1 MIFFSWH
8 RNMLFVLELRVKI
21 KMIVSPQDIFNS
33 LENQSFKSP
42 KTSRFDKINW
52 GTFSFIPLFHF

>member
-42 KTSRFDKINW
+42 KTYRFDKINW
-52 GTFSFIPLFHF
+52 